1 MNMMKMQLYVF
12 TQLIDLI
19 EADQVIDCISK
30 LVLFYHMIFFLGSRR
45 PGDRREVERKKEE

>member
-19 EADQVIDCISK
+19 EADQVINFISM
-30 LVLFYHMIFFLGSRR
+30 VLFYHMIFFLGSRR

>member
-19 EADQVIDCISK
+19 EADQVIDCILK
-30 LVLFYHMIFFLGSRR
+30 LLFYCMIYFLGSRR

>member
-19 EADQVIDCISK
+19 EADQVIDNKSK
-30 LVLFYHMIFFLGSRR
+30 VLFHQMIFFLGSRR
-45 PGDRREVERKKEE
+45 PGDWREVKRKKEE